1 MLIDFFDL
9 LHYLIGLLIVA
20 FSIWALIQVH
30 NYFSKNNIKI
40 VERNDL
46 VNKA

>member
-9 LHYLIGLLIVA
+9 LHYLIGLLIVSL
-20 FSIWALIQVH
+20 SIWILIQIH
-30 NYFSKNNIKI
+30 TYFSKDNIKI
-40 VERNDL
+40 VERNEL